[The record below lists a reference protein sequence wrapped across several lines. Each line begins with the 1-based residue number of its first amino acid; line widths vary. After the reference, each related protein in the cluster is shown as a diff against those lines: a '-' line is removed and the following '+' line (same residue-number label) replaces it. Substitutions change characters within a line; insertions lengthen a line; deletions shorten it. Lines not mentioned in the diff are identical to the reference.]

1 MKALVAKYGGPTAL
15 LNILTDFYQRINNS
29 HGLRHYFFNVPLKQV
44 VADQFELMPY
54 VLRKTAQDYRG
65 PIQQTAIREIRVR
78 LHVFEDVIK
87 VLHLVL
93 RHAKVHYLDA
103 PLMASHIIEMIEET
117 RSRFADMKRSVYKSG
132 DIKPQVLLGFFQTQG
147 IASHYDEQMNEIFS
161 KHGAGLAYPLFTA
174 IDAPNKAIHLMARV
188 QAHENADPREIEQII
203 QAASA
208 KVPQI
213 QFYSYEDEDE
223 NEEMQMM
230 VEGRYTVPT
239 QYDVPIRLL
248 QRVTHQFTWRFE
260 DAMKVDTRELLAIPA
275 LMA

>member
-1 MKALVAKYGGPTAL
+1 L
-15 LNILTDFYQRINNS
+15 
-29 HGLRHYFFNVPLKQV
+29 
-44 VADQFELMPY
+44 
-54 VLRKTAQDYRG
+54 LRKTAQEYRG

-78 LHVFEDVIK
+78 LHVFEDVVK

-103 PLMASHIIEMIEET
+103 PLMAAHIIEMMEET
-117 RSRFADMKRSVYKSG
+117 RSRFADMKRCVYKSG
-132 DIKPQVLLGFFQTQG
+132 DIKTQILLGFFNTQG

-161 KHGAGLAYPLFTA
+161 KHGAGLAYPLFTT
-174 IDAPNKAIHLMARV
+174 IDTPNKAIHLMARV
-188 QAHENADPREIEQII
+188 QAQEDADPQEIEQII
-203 QAASA
+203 QAAAA

-213 QFYSYEDEDE
+213 QFRTYEDE
-223 NEEMQMM
+223 EMQLM

-260 DAMKVDTRELLAIPA
+260 ERNES
-275 LMA
+275 

>member
-1 MKALVAKYGGPTAL
+1 MKALVAKCGGPTVF
-15 LNILTDFYQRINNS
+15 LNILTDFYQRISNN
-29 HGLRHYFFNVPLKQV
+29 HGLRHYFFNVPLQQI

-54 VLRKTAQDYRG
+54 LLRKSVLDYRG

-93 RHAKVHYLDA
+93 RQAKVHYTDA
-103 PLMASHIIEMIEET
+103 PLMACHIIEMIEET
-117 RSRFADMKRSVYKSG
+117 RSRFADMKRCVYKSG
-132 DIKPQVLLGFFQTQG
+132 DIKPQILLSFFKTLG
-147 IASHYDEQMNEIFS
+147 ITSEYDEQVDEIFC
-161 KHGAGLAYPLFTA
+161 KHGTGLAYPLFTT
-174 IDAPNKAIHLMARV
+174 IDVSNRAIHLMARV
-188 QAHENADPREIEQII
+188 QAQEDVDPLEINQII
-203 QAASA
+203 QAAAA

-213 QFYSYEDEDE
+213 QFRSYEDEE
-223 NEEMQMM
+223 GLLM
-230 VEGRYTVPT
+230 VEGHYSVPT

-260 DAMKVDTRELLAIPA
+260 DAMKVDTRQLLAIPA

>member
-1 MKALVAKYGGPTAL
+1 MKALVAKYGGPAAL
-15 LNILTDFYQRINNS
+15 LNILTNFYQRINDN
-29 HGLRHYFFNVPLKQV
+29 HGLRHYFFNVPLKQI

-54 VLRKTAQDYRG
+54 LLRKSAIDYRG
-65 PIQQTAIREIRVR
+65 PIQQTAIRDISVR

-93 RHAKVHYLDA
+93 RNAKVHHLDA
-103 PLMASHIIEMIEET
+103 PVMATHIIEMAEET
-117 RSRFADMKRSVYKSG
+117 RSRFADMKRCVYKSG
-132 DIKPQVLLGFFQTQG
+132 DIKPQILLSFFKTLG
-147 IASHYDEQMNEIFS
+147 ITSEYDEQMNEIFC
-161 KHGAGLAYPLFTA
+161 KHGTGLAYPLYTR
-174 IDAPNKAIHLMARV
+174 IDASKKAIHLMARV
-188 QAHENADPREIEQII
+188 QAQEDVDPIDVSQII
-203 QAASA
+203 QAAST

-213 QFYSYEDEDE
+213 QFRSYEDEE
-223 NEEMQMM
+223 GLLM